1 MKKNIIKEKSF
12 AFALRIVK
20 LNRFLSEEKREFVLS
35 KQLLRSGTAI
45 GALVREAEHAESKA
59 DFIHK
64 MAIALKEANE
74 TDYWVELLYQSKIID
89 KTGFESIKP
98 DITELLKLLT
108 SIIKSTCSR
117 INSYSPVDFSHKNK
131 PFPLFTIQII

>member
-1 MKKNIIKEKSF
+1 MTMRENVIKNKSF

-20 LNRFLSEEKREFVLS
+20 MYKFLCDKKKEFIMS

-45 GALVREAEHAESKA
+45 CALVREAEQAESPA

-74 TDYWVELLYQSKIID
+74 TEYWIELLFQSSYLD
-89 KTGFESIKP
+89 ETEFSSIKA
-98 DITELLKLLT
+98 DLTELLKLLT
-108 SIIKSTCSR
+108 SIIKTTKL
-117 INSYSPVDFSHKNK
+117 NHKK
-131 PFPLFTIQII
+131 